1 MSKSVMVKPVTLPCG
16 HSGCLQCFQTLLMYH
31 ESNGKKTAPCPECRI
46 SEFGRDS
53 LNVSVALHAL
63 TGGLDVQCTN
73 NNCAW
78 KGKFE
83 DAKAHDETCPH
94 RRVNCTNNGCPAT
107 MERGQKD
114 THLAIC
120 KKQAVPCTECKRSVA
135 RDEMSAHAKFRCIY
149 ARSTC
154 PLGCGLNLRWCQIFL
169 HVGQC
174 REKIMRCSVKGCKQM
189 FRRKEWEEHM
199 RACALSHAK
208 LRDGEIQNLRQII
221 YKKEYNNIPPISLR
235 EISTESFQW
244 EVQNFCDYRDGRS
257 LASPSFVTADRLR
270 WRGIWK
276 DSSLFLQLQSAVNP
290 VTARI
295 RVVPMQDLKG
305 AVSLRMTELKEGEI
319 IEVGHEMVT
328 KALENNTLRIKFIV
342 TIFNYE

>member
-1 MSKSVMVKPVTLPCG
+1 MVKPVTLPCG

-31 ESNGKKTAPCPECRI
+31 ESNGRKTAPCPECCI

-78 KGKFE
+78 NGKFE

-135 RDEMSAHAKFRCIY
+135 RGEMSAHAKFRCIY

-154 PLGCGLNLRWCQIFL
+154 PLGCGLNLQWYVFNGAPLTQAD
-169 HVGQC
+169 HVTLVQSPVSD
-174 REKIMRCSVKGCKQM
+174 IPV
-189 FRRKEWEEHM
+189 
-199 RACALSHAK
+199 SH
-208 LRDGEIQNLRQII
+208 
-221 YKKEYNNIPPISLR
+221 YP
-235 EISTESFQW
+235 
-244 EVQNFCDYRDGRS
+244 
-257 LASPSFVTADRLR
+257 
-270 WRGIWK
+270 
-276 DSSLFLQLQSAVNP
+276 SSLES
-290 VTARI
+290 
-295 RVVPMQDLKG
+295 
-305 AVSLRMTELKEGEI
+305 
-319 IEVGHEMVT
+319 
-328 KALENNTLRIKFIV
+328 KFSRYF
-342 TIFNYE
+342 TIFHVRLLTTFLR